1 MNQLNNILEALD
13 RVTLNFKFACSM
25 ELYNRRTARALDHVI
40 EYTEQLHEEKERV
53 IKSIAAIN
61 GEQVVGGVKFVL
73 TGLSAYHERK
83 ITRMAITYTDEID
96 EIGRVPLYV
105 ITETL
110 HTESAEAVGLYDLTI
125 I

>member
-1 MNQLNNILEALD
+1 MNQLNNIIEALD
-13 RVTLNFKFACSM
+13 RVTRNFNFACSM
-25 ELYNRRTARALDHVI
+25 ELYNRRTARALDHII
-40 EYTEQLHEEKERV
+40 EYTEQLNGEKERI
-53 IKSIAAIN
+53 IKNMAAIN
-61 GEQVVGGVKFVL
+61 GEQVVGDVKFVL
-73 TGLSAYHERK
+73 TGLSTYQRHR
-83 ITRMAITYTDEID
+83 IIRMAVTYTDDID